1 MTVPVDPIVTSVI
14 QHRLLAIVE
23 EMGEAMLRTSY
34 SQILNSS
41 RDFSTAICDLDGR
54 LIAQAEHVPIHVGA
68 LPFAAKAMTEF
79 FGDNI
84 HKGDVFL
91 LNDPYHGGNHLP
103 DLTAFVP
110 VFEGDRPR
118 FWSIN
123 RAHQSDIGGATH
135 GAYNAAATDIWQ
147 EGIRITPL
155 RLYDRGEVRRDLLE
169 MIATNV
175 RHPRDFRGD
184 LAAMIGS
191 AHVGER
197 RLLALA
203 AEFGWPLANAAIEA
217 VLDGAERQTRAVIA
231 QWQDGVYHG
240 EALLDDDGRGN
251 SDIHIRATVT
261 KLGTD
266 LTIDLSDSHEQVA
279 SFINSSYPNMYS
291 SVVVALSYLID
302 PDTPKNDGTFR
313 PLKVVAKPGTV
324 VWANPGAPVTL
335 ATNHCGQE
343 IIEAI
348 IKALAPA
355 CPDRAM
361 AGWGRRFRIAIQG
374 KDPRSNKPFIWH
386 FFQARPGGGAS
397 PAGDGWPGAGEWQ
410 AAGGIKFGSLEVT
423 EVRFPLFFRR
433 HEFRAGSGGAGKF
446 RGGPGG
452 VVEMVV
458 ETAEPAVGNTAGD
471 GVRHG
476 ACGILGGADGLPHRY
491 TLYSDSRPPRAI
503 RTKETGLVIRPD
515 DVLILESG
523 GGGGWGDA
531 AQRDPAAVASDI
543 ENGFV
548 TNEMAAR
555 AAAIYPPPQAGEGR
569 VGVMPPNRTNMRGG
583 FSSKK
588 NARELRGNMT
598 DAEQVLWRELRNYGL
613 GWRFRRQFP
622 IPPYIVDFAC
632 LDARLI
638 VEADGGQHARPGD
651 HDLRDRELHQRGW
664 RVLRFWNNEILANRQ
679 GVLRTI
685 AEELGPPRVQAPH
698 PNPPPLAGEGIGG
711 G

>member
-1 MTVPVDPIVTSVI
+1 VETRVDPVIVSVV

-68 LPFAAKAMTEF
+68 LPYAAKAMTEF
-79 FGDNI
+79 FRRDI
-84 HKGDVFL
+84 RKGDVFL

-110 VFEGDRPR
+110 VFEDDEPR
-118 FWSIN
+118 YWSIN

-135 GAYNAAATDIWQ
+135 GAYNASATDIWQ

-155 RLYDRGEVRRDLLE
+155 KLYDQGELRRDVMQ

-197 RLLALA
+197 RFLALA
-203 AEFGWPLANAAIEA
+203 QEFGWEVTKAAIEA

-231 QWQDGVYHG
+231 EWQDGVYQG

-251 SDIHIRATVT
+251 EDIHIRATVT
-261 KLGTD
+261 KRCSD
-266 LTIDLSDSHEQVA
+266 LTIDLSDSHPQVT

-302 PDTPKNDGTFR
+302 PDTPKNDGAFR
-313 PLKVVAKPGTV
+313 PLTVIAKPGTV
-324 VWANPGAPVTL
+324 VWANEGAPVTL

-374 KDPRSNKPFIWH
+374 KDPRQGNRPFIWH

-397 PAGDGWPGAGEWQ
+397 SVGDGWPGGGEWQ

-423 EVRFPLFFRR
+423 EVRFPLFFKT
-433 HEFRAGSGGAGKF
+433 HEFRPDSGGAGQY

-471 GVRHG
+471 GVKHG
-476 ACGILGGADGLPHRY
+476 ACGLLGGEDGLPHRY
-491 TLYSDSRPPRAI
+491 LLYSGNQPARAI
-503 RTKETGLVIRPD
+503 KTKETGLVIRPGD
-515 DVLILESG
+515 RLVLESG
-523 GGGGWGDA
+523 GGGGWGNPKKH
-531 AQRDPAAVASDI
+531 DPAAIARDV

-548 TNEMAAR
+548 SR
-555 AAAIYPPPQAGEGR
+555 
-569 VGVMPPNRTNMRGG
+569 
-583 FSSKK
+583 
-588 NARELRGNMT
+588 
-598 DAEQVLWRELRNYGL
+598 
-613 GWRFRRQFP
+613 
-622 IPPYIVDFAC
+622 
-632 LDARLI
+632 
-638 VEADGGQHARPGD
+638 
-651 HDLRDRELHQRGW
+651 
-664 RVLRFWNNEILANRQ
+664 
-679 GVLRTI
+679 
-685 AEELGPPRVQAPH
+685 
-698 PNPPPLAGEGIGG
+698 
-711 G
+711 